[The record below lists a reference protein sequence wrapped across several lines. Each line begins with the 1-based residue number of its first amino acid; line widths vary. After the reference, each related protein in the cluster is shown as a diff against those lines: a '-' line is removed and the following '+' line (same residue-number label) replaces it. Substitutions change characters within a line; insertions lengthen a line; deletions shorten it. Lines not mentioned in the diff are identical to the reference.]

1 LFVIGAIAD
10 EVSFLPLLL
19 AAIPGPVTQL
29 AAVTALIITCRSTA
43 TALPSV
49 ALVAVAVATTV
60 FVLAILAGVMRAT
73 TAGRTTALALPGA
86 LHPLLLS
93 EQQLA
98 TAGGLLRFVLVV
110 LFTDLETASLVGK
123 PL

>member
-1 LFVIGAIAD
+1 LFIVGAVAD

-19 AAIPGPVTQL
+19 AAVSGPVTQL
-29 AAVTALIITCRSTA
+29 ATVTALIIMCRSTA

-49 ALVAVAVATTV
+49 ALVVVAVATTV
-60 FVLAILAGVMRAT
+60 FVLAILAGMMRAT
-73 TAGRTTALALPGA
+73 TTGRTTPLALPGA

-98 TAGGLLRFVLVV
+98 AASGLLRLVLVV
-110 LFTDLETASLVGK
+110 LLTDLEMACQFFD
-123 PL
+123 